1 MLVGEMARDGVDRRF
16 FVQESKL
23 RGALGVPIQAANH
36 DKALLGLTEAQAECD
51 FPCNICRS

>member
-1 MLVGEMARDGVDRRF
+1 MARDGVDRRF